1 MIVTSPIARRSRP
14 QHRAALRRP
23 PRRRV
28 RRPGARRCLRGYPVG
43 VETVPLTSSQ
53 WVQPDDAERTAD
65 DVSMTFDG
73 RRLDSRETVLAFL
86 AEVEAEREAGCSV
99 VAER

>member
-1 MIVTSPIARRSRP
+1 VA
-14 QHRAALRRP
+14 
-23 PRRRV
+23 
-28 RRPGARRCLRGYPVG
+28 
-43 VETVPLTSSQ
+43 VETVALTSSK
-53 WVQPDDAERTAD
+53 WVQPGDAERTAD

-99 VAER
+99 VADR